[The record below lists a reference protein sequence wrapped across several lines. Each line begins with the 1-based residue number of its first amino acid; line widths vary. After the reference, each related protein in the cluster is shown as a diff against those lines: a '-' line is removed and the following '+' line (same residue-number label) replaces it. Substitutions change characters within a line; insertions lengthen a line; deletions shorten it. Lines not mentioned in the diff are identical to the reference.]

1 MFWAVK
7 GRCENELGLP
17 QLLLPLQLKV
27 QRILELFGSP
37 VLTENPLAGHPP
49 VTGSTREWW
58 ARLRGLERWESY

>member
-37 VLTENPLAGHPP
+37 VLTENPD
-49 VTGSTREWW
+49 S
-58 ARLRGLERWESY
+58 LEESQTVRRCEAQQCIM